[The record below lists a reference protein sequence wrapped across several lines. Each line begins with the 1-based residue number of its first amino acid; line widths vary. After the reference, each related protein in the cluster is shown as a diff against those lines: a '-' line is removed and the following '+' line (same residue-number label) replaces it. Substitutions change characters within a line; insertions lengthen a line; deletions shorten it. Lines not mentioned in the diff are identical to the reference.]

1 MKILLALEL
10 FEFAIY
16 WIMDFGWWMLSFK
29 VKFEDFRIL
38 FRYSE
43 QVIGYF
49 QLQYDCLGQVTL

>member
-16 WIMDFGWWMLSFK
+16 WIMDFGLWMFSFK

-43 QVIGYF
+43 QVFGNW
-49 QLQYDCLGQVTL
+49 LLPVTI

>member
-16 WIMDFGWWMLSFK
+16 WIMEFGLWMLSFK

-38 FRYSE
+38 FRYSK
-43 QVIGYF
+43 QVFGYF
-49 QLQYDCLGQVTL
+49 QLQYDCLGHATF